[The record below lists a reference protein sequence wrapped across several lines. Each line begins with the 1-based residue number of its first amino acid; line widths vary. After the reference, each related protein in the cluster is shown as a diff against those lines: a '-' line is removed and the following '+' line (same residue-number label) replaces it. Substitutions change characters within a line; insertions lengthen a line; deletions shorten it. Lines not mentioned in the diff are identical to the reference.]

1 MRAFLT
7 LYTVCISSRRTIC
20 AFLRYPALLCASLRL
35 YTLLDYCT
43 RYGGRS
49 RIHTL
54 ELTSPV
60 PPLLLCAPLRSSALL
75 CAPLRSSARYIH
87 WTRRMFLIYRII
99 VYVWTLFVTG
109 LNVTY

>member
-7 LYTVCISSRRTIC
+7 LCTVCISSSRTIC
-20 AFLRYPALLCASLRL
+20 AFLRSPALLCASLRL
-35 YTLLDYCT
+35 YTLLDYRT

-60 PPLLLCAPLRSSALL
+60 PPLLLCAPLRFYARL
-75 CAPLRSSARYIH
+75 CAPLRFYARLCAPLRATYIELIGCSSY
-87 WTRRMFLIYRII
+87 TVL
-99 VYVWTLFVTG
+99 
-109 LNVTY
+109 